1 MATPLLAYPFFK
13 PPKCKQK
20 WSAWTV
26 WSLGLYMSKWQSC
39 SGFTCPSGNRFSLFA
54 LCFAIDRTSERC
66 SDRASN
72 RAIDRTIERPSDRA
86 MDRSSDRSSDRA
98 IDRVI
103 AHRPIKRSSD
113 ESNRRVTKQTPISR
127 APGGHLTRR
136 LVHSDF
142 FCQQ

>member
-1 MATPLLAYPFFK
+1 MHGPYDHL
-13 PPKCKQK
+13 
-20 WSAWTV
+20 
-26 WSLGLYMSKWQSC
+26 
-39 SGFTCPSGNRFSLFA
+39 GFTCPSGNRVAA
-54 LCFAIDRTSERC
+54 LHVQVAIVFRCSPYVLRSTERASDVAIERAIERSTERS
-66 SDRASN
+66 SDRA
-72 RAIDRTIERPSDRA
+72 IDRA

-136 LVHSDF
+136 LVHSEFFVNNKPGKLSMTLPRLNDF
-142 FCQQ
+142 